1 MMKVYYRVKRF
12 LKKGR
17 LLFRRW
23 LAVRRWGRAALQ
35 KSPKVMG
42 IALPKG
48 GSHFIHQTLS
58 GLAEIGPFIRPGF
71 PPVNRYEDNSPL
83 SEEQILLDIN
93 NMGSGD
99 IRYGYVPCVEP
110 FLSSLTKPD
119 RATVFIYRDPR
130 DLVVSHVFYATDMYL
145 DHGMHELYIQL
156 DSMEAR
162 LNVAI
167 EGSSIKGF
175 ELGNVRNRY
184 LHQIKWLDTPQVL
197 SIRFEDLII
206 NREPTIE
213 KILDYIE
220 SFDVEFSCTRPE
232 AVEAIKKTIQPKKAG
247 TFRKGQPGNWREH
260 FTPENKSRFKSVAGD
275 LLTKLGYE
283 ENDLEW

>member
-1 MMKVYYRVKRF
+1 MMKTYYRVKRF

-71 PPVNRYEDNSPL
+71 PPVNRFEDNSPL
-83 SEEQILLDIN
+83 TEEEILVDIN
-93 NMGSGD
+93 NMGPGD
-99 IRYGYVPCVEP
+99 IRYGYIPCVEP

-130 DLVVSHVFYATDMYL
+130 DLVVSHVFYATDMYQ
-145 DHGMHELYIQL
+145 DHGMHEYYQQL

-167 EGSSIKGF
+167 EGSIIKGF

-184 LHQIKWLDTPQVL
+184 SRQIKWLETPQVL
-197 SIRFEDLII
+197 SIRFEDLIL
-206 NREPTIE
+206 NREKTIE

-232 AVEAIKKTIQPKKAG
+232 AIEAIKKTIQPKKAG

-260 FTPENKSRFKSVAGD
+260 FTPENKARFKNVAGD